1 MKSIHS
7 PYSTQSHYYYLFLHA
22 LFIANQKNPKSKLP
36 IYLLNRCGYDTCWYY
51 YTPMRLLEI
60 DCWET
65 VITKTHE
72 YVYSKMDDRLEDMI
86 HDVGI
91 QTFAK
96 IVYENMTTNVENL
109 LYPSSNF
116 TQLSLVLRLI
126 NLKAL
131 NG

>member
-1 MKSIHS
+1 
-7 PYSTQSHYYYLFLHA
+7 
-22 LFIANQKNPKSKLP
+22 
-36 IYLLNRCGYDTCWYY
+36 
-51 YTPMRLLEI
+51 
-60 DCWET
+60 
-65 VITKTHE
+65 
-72 YVYSKMDDRLEDMI
+72 MDDRLEDMI